1 MKANDISTG
10 TRVQR
15 KQTKEETKE
24 IKQKGTLVTV
34 NKKQILGRKQ
44 IIKNKARK
52 KKSKYFEEEKRI
64 EKSEK
69 AIKLKS
75 FETLSR
81 MH

>member
-34 NKKQILGRKQ
+34 NKK
-44 IIKNKARK
+44 
-52 KKSKYFEEEKRI
+52 
-64 EKSEK
+64 
-69 AIKLKS
+69 
-75 FETLSR
+75 
-81 MH
+81 